1 VTAKAA
7 ALPVA
12 ASGGA
17 PSLVL
22 CLVLLWLG
30 GACLRLT
37 ILAPPPV
44 ISLIHAELQLSE
56 TQIGLLSGIPAAL
69 FACAAVPGALFI
81 ARFGALATLVF
92 GIVCTGAGSA
102 LRGAAPD
109 AAFLYA
115 ATALTGFGVA
125 VMQPALPSLVRAW
138 LPERTAFA
146 TAVYINGLLLG
157 EVLPVALTVPVLLP
171 LVGSWRMAFV
181 VWGVLCALVGAVILL
196 LAPRPAALPSA
207 LPKALPN
214 TSSAGTAPPRRW
226 WPDWRCALTWR
237 LGIMM
242 GSVNATYFATNFFL
256 PRYLHAMGQEEVT
269 GPALVAL
276 NVGQIP
282 ASILLLFVSGQ
293 LVRRIWPYVASAVLC
308 LVALGCIVFGQG
320 AAVVAGAGL
329 VGFAAATVLILM
341 LALPP
346 RLSPPDD
353 VHRMTAAMLTIG
365 YTCALIVPVLSG
377 LAWDLSGVSAMAFA
391 PIALCAI
398 VLTGCAFASRS
409 RLARASAPA
418 APQPHRLPT

>member
-1 VTAKAA
+1 MTAKTAA
-7 ALPVA
+7 FTVG
-12 ASGGA
+12 ASGRA

-44 ISLIHAELQLSE
+44 ISLIHADLQLSE

-92 GIVCTGAGSA
+92 GIVCTGLGSA

-115 ATALTGFGVA
+115 ATVITGFGVA

-138 LPERTAFA
+138 LPGHTAFA

-157 EVLPVALTVPVLLP
+157 EVLPVALTVPVVLP

-181 VWGVLCALVGAVILL
+181 VWGVLCVLVGLVILA
-196 LAPRPAALPSA
+196 LAPRPAPV
-207 LPKALPN
+207 P
-214 TSSAGTAPPRRW
+214 AGSVPPRRW
-226 WPDWRCALTWR
+226 WPDWRSPLTWR

-242 GSVNATYFATNFFL
+242 GCVNATYFATNFFL
-256 PRYLHAMGQEEVT
+256 PRYLHATGHEGVT
-269 GPALVAL
+269 GPALIAL

-282 ASILLLFVSGQ
+282 ASLLLLFFSGQ

-308 LVALGCIVFGQG
+308 LAALGCIVFGQG
-320 AAVVAGAGL
+320 TTVVAGAGL

-377 LAWDLSGVSAMAFA
+377 LAWDLSKVSAMAFA
-391 PIALCAI
+391 PMALCAL
-398 VLTGCAFASRS
+398 VLTGCAFATRS
-409 RLARASAPA
+409 HLAGASAPA
-418 APQPHRLPT
+418 ASQPHRPVP